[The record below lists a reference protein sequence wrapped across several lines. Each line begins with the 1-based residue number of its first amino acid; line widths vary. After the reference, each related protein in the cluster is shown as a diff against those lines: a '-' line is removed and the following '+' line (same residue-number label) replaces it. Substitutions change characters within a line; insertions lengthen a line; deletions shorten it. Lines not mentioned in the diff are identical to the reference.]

1 MSAHGVIAESIVSF
15 KITWKN
21 PGNGKQPIWDQTKQS
36 IELHETDVYPD
47 LEYTSAYGTAFY
59 KKYTSG
65 ALLNEL
71 IVAINSIIDKKIG
84 KVTEAN
90 LPPGKQQ
97 QAIGP
102 SGTYSLQK
110 PTSGH
115 DQAHGLLTAPV
126 GKTEPEQ
133 GALPVGPEPAKQL
146 GGPSSPGEVNPAD
159 NGNTNEPERNDQN
172 GQPNDDGEEVAAGSY
187 IVTVYGDKLRLLD
200 VQTEAGGY
208 TSGIKFIYYVSD
220 NLAKVVNNEKIDN
233 QSKIWAEINVGG
245 LTGKTIKLKFEDF
258 KEEKFKFGGNLLA
271 QILPN
276 VELGF
281 IPSPNSA
288 YTKEKPEA
296 DLADVMKAA
305 DVILHNKS
313 DYQVELIKK
322 KAEEEIER
330 RKSDQVNKKNGP
342 VKQSKKVENK

>member
-15 KITWKN
+15 KMTWKN
-21 PGNGKQPIWDQTKQS
+21 PGGGKQPMWDQTKQS
-36 IELHETDVYPD
+36 IEIHETDVYPD
-47 LEYTSAYGTAFY
+47 LEYTSAYGTAMY

-71 IVAINSIIDKKIG
+71 LVAINSIIDGKIG
-84 KVTEAN
+84 SVDEAM
-90 LPPGKQQ
+90 LPAGTTQPKLGPG
-97 QAIGP
+97 
-102 SGTYSLQK
+102 GTYQIQRAQ
-110 PTSGH
+110 SGH
-115 DQAHGLLTAPV
+115 DQAQNITTAQAAIP
-126 GKTEPEQ
+126 
-133 GALPVGPEPAKQL
+133 AGPEAPKQI
-146 GGPSSPGEVNPAD
+146 GGPSSSGEETVVSND
-159 NGNTNEPERNDQN
+159 NTNDPDGNDQN
-172 GQPNDDGEEVAAGSY
+172 DQRNDGSIESEAGSY
-187 IVTVYGDKLRLLD
+187 VVTVYGDKLRLLD

-208 TSGIKFIYYVSD
+208 TSGIKFVYYVSD
-220 NLAKVVNNEKIDN
+220 NLSKVFNNEKIDN
-233 QSKIWAEINVGG
+233 QSKIWAEVRIGG
-245 LTGKTIKLKFEDF
+245 TGRIVKLKFEDF
-258 KEEKFKFGGNLLA
+258 REEKFKFGGNLLA
-271 QILPN
+271 QVLPN

-281 IPSPNSA
+281 VPSPNSA

-330 RKSDQVNKKNGP
+330 RKSDQINKKNGP